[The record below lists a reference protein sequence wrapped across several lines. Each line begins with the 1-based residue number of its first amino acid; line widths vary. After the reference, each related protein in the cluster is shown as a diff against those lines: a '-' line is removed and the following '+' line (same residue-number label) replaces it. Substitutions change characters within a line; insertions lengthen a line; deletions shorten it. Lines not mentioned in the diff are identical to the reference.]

1 MESRSHSGKI
11 KKLLRNAVLLA
22 FGFVFVVLLLS
33 LGVLCMAVCVVWELA
48 DYLLKKME
56 GRWYPIRKIMVILCA
71 ALLFAAAA
79 GIFSR
84 IRDAGCA
91 GTACPKRILAKIFI

>member
-1 MESRSHSGKI
+1 MGSTSHSGKI
-11 KKLLRNAVLLA
+11 KKFLINAVLLV
-22 FGFVFVVLLLS
+22 FGSIFGVLLLS
-33 LGVLCMAVCVVWELA
+33 LGILCMTFCVVWELA
-48 DYLLKKME
+48 DYLLKKIE

-79 GIFSR
+79 GILSR

-91 GTACPKRILAKIFI
+91 GTACPKRMLAKIFI